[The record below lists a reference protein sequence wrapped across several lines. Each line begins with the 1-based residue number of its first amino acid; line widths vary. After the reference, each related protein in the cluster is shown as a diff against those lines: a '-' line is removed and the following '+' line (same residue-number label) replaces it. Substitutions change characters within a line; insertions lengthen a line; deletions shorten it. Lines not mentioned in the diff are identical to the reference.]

1 MFSFIL
7 SHVLTRGL
15 PFRPLT
21 HAVSVVDE
29 TLGTTTAELLDIDFN
44 LSCALIIKSLMQAPH
59 WGGGGF
65 QKKLF
70 NLDKANIKWQP

>member
-59 WGGGGF
+59 WGGG
-65 QKKLF
+65 
-70 NLDKANIKWQP
+70 IPEETI